1 MEEGASMEQLALG
14 EVQKR
19 FANIVWANAP
29 IPSGELVKLCEKEL
43 GWKKP
48 TTYTVL
54 RKLCSRGLF
63 ENVHGVV
70 QARISQATFCGQQ
83 SERFIDDTF
92 NGSLPAFLTAFI
104 ARRNLSDEEADEII
118 RLLEAQKRNGK

>member
-70 QARISQATFCGQQ
+70 QARSSQATFCGKQ

-92 NGSLPAFLTAFI
+92 NGSLLAFLTAFI

-118 RLLEAQKRNGK
+118 RLLEAHKRNGK

>member
-1 MEEGASMEQLALG
+1 MEEGAGMEQLALG

-19 FANIVWANAP
+19 FANIIWTNAP

-63 ENVHGVV
+63 ENVNGVV
-70 QARISQATFCGQQ
+70 QTRISQAAFCAKQ

-92 NGSLPAFLTAFI
+92 DGSLLAFLIAST
-104 ARRNLSDEEADEII
+104 ARRRLSDEETDEII
-118 RLLEAQKRNGK
+118 RLLEVHKRSGK